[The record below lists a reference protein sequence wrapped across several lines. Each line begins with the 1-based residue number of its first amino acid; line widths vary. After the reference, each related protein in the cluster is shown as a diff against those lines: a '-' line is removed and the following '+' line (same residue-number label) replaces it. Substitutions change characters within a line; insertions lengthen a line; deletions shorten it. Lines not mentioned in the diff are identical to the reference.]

1 MTHHHLNVQQ
11 ATGAAN
17 LCFYSDGGY
26 KTSIVLNYGSLT
38 HGPPGCFT
46 QSMATFVNYIHTIKI
61 TQTHL
66 QSTNQPTK
74 MGVALYQR
82 EVGHPWFKLSSLL
95 TEVTTSLTKLN

>member
-61 TQTHL
+61 TQKFRQLETPL
-66 QSTNQPTK
+66 IIF
-74 MGVALYQR
+74 ALA
-82 EVGHPWFKLSSLL
+82 VHKPAH
-95 TEVTTSLTKLN
+95 